1 MFIEWKEEYMVGHSM
16 VDFDHQTLVNITN
29 ELFNRVSDGFSDEEI
44 AQTISCLVDY
54 VNRHFDRE
62 EDLFMDSD
70 YPGKDEHLARHT
82 DIRKTVTGI
91 ATAYKAD
98 PNAINIGEVLEF
110 LKKWL
115 TNHIMRA
122 DKGYISYVS

>member
-1 MFIEWKEEYMVGHSM
+1 MFIEWKKEYMVGHSM

-29 ELFNRVSDGFSDEEI
+29 ELFNRVSEGFSDEEI

-62 EDLFMDSD
+62 EELFMDSD
-70 YPGKDEHLARHT
+70 YPGKDEHLSRHD
-82 DIRKTVTGI
+82 DIRKTVNDI
-91 ATAYKAD
+91 ATAYKA
-98 PNAINIGEVLEF
+98 NSSAINIDEVLEF

-122 DKGYISYVS
+122 DKGYIPYVV